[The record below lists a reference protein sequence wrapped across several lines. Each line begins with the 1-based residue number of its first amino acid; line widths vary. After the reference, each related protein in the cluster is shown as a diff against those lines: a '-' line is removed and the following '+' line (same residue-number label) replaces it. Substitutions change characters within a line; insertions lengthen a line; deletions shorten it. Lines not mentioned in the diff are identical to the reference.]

1 MVYDIFDVLE
11 SFADSFMIVD
21 NYADS
26 SYPKYNSIKVD
37 NETQVL
43 ELALAGWNKDEV
55 KVELDDGVLIVSGK
69 KNNNTEEPEYTH
81 KGIANRD
88 FIFKKALN
96 RYWYVQKVSM
106 EDGMLRIRFHLE
118 VPEEAKPKVFQIN

>member
-1 MVYDIFDVLE
+1 MGFDNIFDVLE

-21 NYADS
+21 NYSDN

-37 NETQVL
+37 NETQIL
-43 ELALAGWNKDEV
+43 ELALAGWNKNEI
-55 KVELDDGVLIVSGK
+55 KVELDDGVLIISGK
-69 KNNNTEEPEYTH
+69 KNDNKEPEYIH

-96 RYWYVQKVSM
+96 RYWYIQKVSM
-106 EDGMLRIRFHLE
+106 ENGMLRIEFHLE
-118 VPEEAKPKVFQIN
+118 VPEEAKPKIFQIN

>member
-1 MVYDIFDVLE
+1 MGFDIFDILE
-11 SFADSFMIVD
+11 SFTDSFMIID
-21 NYADS
+21 NYSDN
-26 SYPKYNSIKVD
+26 SYPKYNIIRVD

-43 ELALAGWNKDEV
+43 ELALAGWNRDEV
-55 KVELDDGVLIVSGK
+55 KVELNDGVLIISGK
-69 KNNNTEEPEYTH
+69 KSDDKEPEYIH
-81 KGIANRD
+81 KGIANRN

-106 EDGMLRIRFHLE
+106 EDGMLRIEFHLE